1 MVIMVRSIA
10 YGHVRMMTTTTTTT
24 EMMQLYSLGGV
35 CGGLLET
42 ETPCKNCRK
51 LQEISSKT
59 EN

>member
-35 CGGLLET
+35 RGGLLET
-42 ETPCKNCRK
+42 ETPYKNC
-51 LQEISSKT
+51 
-59 EN
+59 